1 MHRDRRNTQRQKKH
15 TETEQLNRDVFGGGG
30 TVHPSDAYGVK
41 SGEIAAKAQ
50 PQRSV
55 VQRCERPQRAVAYR
69 VRHRVRGRD
78 RDKGRDTDTEAETQ
92 RQRQRQRESTPNS
105 CATQPTAHE
114 PSVLPV

>member
-69 VRHRVRGRD
+69 VRDRVRGRD
-78 RDKGRDTDTEAETQ
+78 RDKGRDTDSE
-92 RQRQRQRESTPNS
+92 RGKGRERERERDND
-105 CATQPTAHE
+105 E
-114 PSVLPV
+114 RRREREKRRERER